1 MRTEP
6 KLRLFAKMDIRVVD
20 RIIKAGEEV
29 RIGKISESTKKF
41 MLICK
46 DDDLHLWIDM
56 DKYNDTV
63 EDKLV

>member
-1 MRTEP
+1 MSEL
-6 KLRLFAKMDIRVVD
+6 KLRLFAKIDIPVVT
-20 RIIKAGEEV
+20 RMIKSGEEV

-46 DDDLHLWIDM
+46 DDNLHLWIDM
-56 DKYNDTV
+56 DKYNDTI